1 MALRIDYSKKK
12 FLIIDDFPE
21 FRSSIKR
28 MVESFGGKHIDLSPN
43 GEDASEKISKVKY
56 DIILSDYNLG
66 EGKDGQQ
73 ILEEAKYKGSLKAT
87 AIYILLT
94 AESSI
99 KMVMGAM
106 EYEPDGYLTKPFNKE
121 MVLSRLEKVAEKKE
135 KLMPILKE
143 IDKKNVKKAISL
155 CDEQIKERSKVMIE
169 CLKIKGKLLL
179 ENKEYKKAQKIYEQI
194 LTVREI
200 PWALLGLGKSLY
212 YQDEF
217 YDASEKFQ
225 DIIDENSMCVEA
237 YDWLAKAKVELDDL
251 EEAQSILEEAVQLS
265 PKAILRQQELG
276 KIAKQNG
283 DAKVSEKAYRNA
295 VKLGKHSCYRD
306 SDDSMDLAQILVK
319 KASGEG
325 GLAAKRAG
333 NEALTVLKD
342 LAKLYGKDNDIMVKA
357 KLMEAEV
364 YRDLKQ
370 EGEAKT
376 AMMKAE
382 KIVKQMGD
390 KVPPEALLALSNGY
404 HDVGKEEKAMDI
416 AKQVVEEHF
425 DNEGLRDQ
433 IDDLAAKIGLDADS
447 IINKNQD
454 KIDGLNKRGIALFQS
469 GKLLDAIELFE
480 EAVSE
485 MPNNTS
491 ANLNAV
497 QALITYMEQN
507 GKDNAML
514 NRSRKYLA
522 KFKNLNKKD
531 KRYARYNELQQLHK
545 NLTKS

>member
-1 MALRIDYSKKK
+1 
-12 FLIIDDFPE
+12 
-21 FRSSIKR
+21 
-28 MVESFGGKHIDLSPN
+28 
-43 GEDASEKISKVKY
+43 
-56 DIILSDYNLG
+56 
-66 EGKDGQQ
+66 
-73 ILEEAKYKGSLKAT
+73 
-87 AIYILLT
+87 
-94 AESSI
+94 
-99 KMVMGAM
+99 
-106 EYEPDGYLTKPFNKE
+106 
-121 MVLSRLEKVAEKKE
+121 
-135 KLMPILKE
+135 
-143 IDKKNVKKAISL
+143 
-155 CDEQIKERSKVMIE
+155 
-169 CLKIKGKLLL
+169 
-179 ENKEYKKAQKIYEQI
+179 
-194 LTVREI
+194 
-200 PWALLGLGKSLY
+200 
-212 YQDEF
+212 
-217 YDASEKFQ
+217 
-225 DIIDENSMCVEA
+225 
-237 YDWLAKAKVELDDL
+237 
-251 EEAQSILEEAVQLS
+251 
-265 PKAILRQQELG
+265 
-276 KIAKQNG
+276 
-283 DAKVSEKAYRNA
+283 
-295 VKLGKHSCYRD
+295 
-306 SDDSMDLAQILVK
+306 
-319 KASGEG
+319 
-325 GLAAKRAG
+325 
-333 NEALTVLKD
+333 
-342 LAKLYGKDNDIMVKA
+342 MVKA

-370 EGEAKT
+370 DGEAKT

-416 AKQVVEEHF
+416 AKQVVEEQF